1 MITTIPGEMRLRRRS
16 FGHPFGTIK
25 YQMATHFQMKEQRVE
40 PLCNGSRDRFE
51 KTIDEEA
58 QASRNT
64 GSRMNSQM
72 EDDAQ
77 TARAAYG
84 SRSC

>member
-1 MITTIPGEMRLRRRS
+1 
-16 FGHPFGTIK
+16 
-25 YQMATHFQMKEQRVE
+25 MKEQRVE